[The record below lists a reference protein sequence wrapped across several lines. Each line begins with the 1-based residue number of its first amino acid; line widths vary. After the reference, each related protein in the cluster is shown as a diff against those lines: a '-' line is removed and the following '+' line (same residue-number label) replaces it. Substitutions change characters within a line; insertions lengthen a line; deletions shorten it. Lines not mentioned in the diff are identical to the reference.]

1 MALRW
6 SELAQPT
13 DQPPWASLPPQ
24 TVVYAI
30 GDIHGRCDLLAELH
44 EGIAADLVRRGARRR
59 VLVYLGDYVSRGID
73 SRRVVDLVR
82 QGVPD
87 CGDKITLRGNH
98 EELMLRY
105 LAGNFEAGRFWFD
118 YDGVDVLENYG
129 VPVANRQARD
139 DRSLESLRLAFAAAL
154 PAEHLA
160 FFRSLT
166 VHHDEG
172 GYRFVHA
179 GVRPGVALA
188 RQSGH
193 DQVWIR
199 RPFLDSEL
207 DHGAVVVHGHSI
219 VAAPEVRHNRIAIDT
234 GAYRSGVLSCLVLS
248 GEERL
253 LLQTTAA

>member
-6 SELAQPT
+6 SELAQP
-13 DQPPWASLPPQ
+13 QGLPLRASTSAD

-44 EGIAADLVRRGARRR
+44 DAIAADMAQRRERQR
-59 VLVYLGDYVSRGID
+59 LIVYLGDYLSRGVD
-73 SRRVVDLVR
+73 SRRVVELVCQAAPAGCR
-82 QGVPD
+82 KLP
-87 CGDKITLRGNH
+87 LRGNH

-105 LAGNFEAGRFWFD
+105 LAGNFEGGRFWFD

-129 VPVANRQARD
+129 VSVANRQARD
-139 DRSLESLRLAFAAAL
+139 DRSLESLRQAFAAAL
-154 PAEHLA
+154 PPEHLA
-160 FFRSLT
+160 FFRSLA

-188 RQSGH
+188 QQTEH

-199 RPFLDSEL
+199 KPFLDSED

-219 VAAPEVRHNRIAIDT
+219 SGEPQVRHNRIGIDT
-234 GAYRSGVLSCLVLS
+234 GAYKSGILTCLVLA
-248 GEERL
+248 GEERR
-253 LLQTTAA
+253 LLQAVAP